1 PQPGGTQAAAQA
13 VRSVVGERGFGDLT
27 AAQVCVAL
35 ASGNP
40 GASLRSG
47 FSVNRSN
54 GDGTCYSHG
63 NADPGKRVQV
73 AITKTGD
80 KIDGILFK
88 IPVTLTSQATA
99 KFEQ

>member
-1 PQPGGTQAAAQA
+1 MLPT
-13 VRSVVGERGFGDLT
+13 
-27 AAQVCVAL
+27 
-35 ASGNP
+35 
-40 GASLRSG
+40 RSG
-47 FSVNRSN
+47 KLVIIREVEADDLDLVWEWENDSEM
-54 GDGTCYSHG
+54 GLYL